1 MSEQEI
7 LQKITESVIDTDE
20 GDAAELAQE
29 ALDLGVNVFTIVDA
43 LTAGINELGR
53 QFENLECFLP
63 ELILGGNAMEEA
75 MKVLEPEIDKHVEKA
90 ADPIRL
96 VVGNLQGDI
105 HDIGREILCTMLRVA
120 GFTVYDL
127 GNNIKANVFVE
138 KAIEYNA
145 DFIGLSSLLTTSLPF
160 SKDVVALR
168 DATGNKGKIKI
179 IMGGGAVTPEYV
191 EQIGADG
198 YSGTAVEAV
207 ELVKK
212 LYAEGK

>member
-1 MSEQEI
+1 MDKLLE
-7 LQKITESVIDTDE
+7 KITAAVIDTDE

-29 ALDLGVNVFTIVDA
+29 ALDAGINVFTIVDA
-43 LTAGINELGR
+43 LTAGIDELGR

-75 MKVLEPEIDKHVEKA
+75 MQVLNPEIEKNIQTA
-90 ADPIRL
+90 EEPI
-96 VVGNLQGDI
+96 VIVTGNLQGDI

-120 GFTVYDL
+120 GFEVHDL
-127 GNNIKANVFVE
+127 GNDVKAADFIENA
-138 KAIEYNA
+138 KAFNA

-160 SKDVVALR
+160 SKDVIKLR
-168 DATGNKGKIKI
+168 NDTGIKAKI
-179 IMGGGAVTPEYV
+179 IMGGGAVTKEYV

-207 ELVKK
+207 ELVKR

>member
-1 MSEQEI
+1 MDKLLE
-7 LQKITESVIDTDE
+7 KITAAVIDTDE

-29 ALDLGVNVFTIVDA
+29 ALDAGINVFTIVDA
-43 LTAGINELGR
+43 LTAGIDELGR

-75 MKVLEPEIDKHVEKA
+75 MQVLNPEIEKNIQTA
-90 ADPIRL
+90 EEPI
-96 VVGNLQGDI
+96 VIVTGNLQGDI

-120 GFTVYDL
+120 GFEVHDL
-127 GNNIKANVFVE
+127 GNDVKAADFIE
-138 KAIEYNA
+138 SAKAYNA

-160 SKDVVALR
+160 SKDVIKLR
-168 DATGNKGKIKI
+168 NDTGIKAKI
-179 IMGGGAVTPEYV
+179 IMGGGAVTKEYV

-207 ELVKK
+207 ELVKR

>member
-1 MSEQEI
+1 MDKLLE
-7 LQKITESVIDTDE
+7 KITAAVIDTDE

-29 ALDLGVNVFTIVDA
+29 ALDAGINVFTIVDA
-43 LTAGINELGR
+43 LTAGIDELGR

-75 MKVLEPEIDKHVEKA
+75 MQVLNPEIMKNIQTAEE
-90 ADPIRL
+90 PI
-96 VVGNLQGDI
+96 VIVTGNLQGDI

-120 GFTVYDL
+120 GFEVHDL
-127 GNNIKANVFVE
+127 GNDVKAADFIENA
-138 KAIEYNA
+138 KAYNA

-160 SKDVVALR
+160 SKDVIKLR
-168 DATGNKGKIKI
+168 NDTGIKAKI
-179 IMGGGAVTPEYV
+179 IMGGGAVTKEYV
-191 EQIGADG
+191 EQVGADG

-207 ELVKK
+207 ELVKR

>member
-1 MSEQEI
+1 MNELLE
-7 LQKITESVIDTDE
+7 KITASVIDTDE
-20 GDAAELAQE
+20 GDSAELAQE
-29 ALDLGVNVFTIVDA
+29 ALDQGIDVFAIVDA

-63 ELILGGNAMEEA
+63 ELILGGGAMEEA
-75 MKVLEPEIDKHVEKA
+75 MKVLSPEIEKHVQKA
-90 ADPIRL
+90 EEPICL

-120 GFTVYDL
+120 GFTVHDL
-127 GNNIKANVFVE
+127 GNNVKANVFVE
-138 KAIEYNA
+138 KAIEYKA

-160 SKDVVALR
+160 AKEVLSIR
-168 DATGNKGKIKI
+168 DACGKHDEIKV
-179 IMGGGAVTPEYV
+179 IMGGGAVTKEYV

-212 LYAEGK
+212 MYAEGK

>member
-1 MSEQEI
+1 MDKLLE
-7 LQKITESVIDTDE
+7 KITASVIDTDE

-29 ALDLGVNVFTIVDA
+29 ALDAGINVFTIVDA
-43 LTAGINELGR
+43 LTAGIDELGR

-63 ELILGGNAMEEA
+63 ELILGGNAMEDA
-75 MKVLEPEIDKHVEKA
+75 MKVLNPEIEKNIQTA
-90 ADPIRL
+90 DDPI
-96 VVGNLQGDI
+96 VIVTGNLQGDI

-120 GFTVYDL
+120 GFTVHDL
-127 GNNIKANVFVE
+127 GNDVKASEFVE
-138 KAIEYNA
+138 SARQYNA

-160 SKDVVALR
+160 ARDVIKLR
-168 DATGNKGKIKI
+168 DDLGLKAKI
-179 IMGGGAVTPEYV
+179 IMGGGAVTKEYV

-207 ELVKK
+207 ELVKR

>member
-1 MSEQEI
+1 MDKLLE
-7 LQKITESVIDTDE
+7 KITASVIDTDE

-29 ALDLGVNVFTIVDA
+29 ALDAGINVFTIVDA
-43 LTAGINELGR
+43 LTEGIDELGR

-75 MKVLEPEIDKHVEKA
+75 MKVLNPEIEKNIQTA
-90 ADPIRL
+90 EEPI
-96 VVGNLQGDI
+96 VIVTGNLQGDI

-120 GFTVYDL
+120 GFTVHDL
-127 GNNIKANVFVE
+127 GNDVKAADF
-138 KAIEYNA
+138 IESAQRYNA

-160 SKDVVALR
+160 SKDVIKLR
-168 DATGNKGKIKI
+168 NDLGLKAKV
-179 IMGGGAVTPEYV
+179 IMGGGAVTKEYV

-207 ELVKK
+207 ELVKR

>member
-1 MSEQEI
+1 MNELLE
-7 LQKITESVIDTDE
+7 KITASVIDTDE
-20 GDAAELAQE
+20 GDSAELALE
-29 ALDLGVNVFTIVDA
+29 ALDQGIDVFAIVDA

-63 ELILGGNAMEEA
+63 ELILGGGAMEEA
-75 MKVLEPEIDKHVEKA
+75 MKILSPEIEKHVQKSEA
-90 ADPIRL
+90 PICL

-120 GFTVYDL
+120 GFTVHDL
-127 GNNIKANVFVE
+127 GNNVKANVFVE
-138 KAIEYNA
+138 KAIEYKA

-160 SKDVVALR
+160 AKEVLSIR
-168 DATGNKGKIKI
+168 DACGKHDEIKV
-179 IMGGGAVTPEYV
+179 IMGGGAVTKEYV

-212 LYAEGK
+212 MYAEGK

>member
-1 MSEQEI
+1 MDKLLE
-7 LQKITESVIDTDE
+7 KITAAVIDTDE

-29 ALDLGVNVFTIVDA
+29 ALDAGINVFTIVDA
-43 LTAGINELGR
+43 LTAGIDELGR

-75 MKVLEPEIDKHVEKA
+75 MQVLNPEIEKNIQTA
-90 ADPIRL
+90 EEPI
-96 VVGNLQGDI
+96 VIVTGNLQGDI

-120 GFTVYDL
+120 GFEVHDL
-127 GNNIKANVFVE
+127 GNDVKAADF
-138 KAIEYNA
+138 IENAKSYNA

-160 SKDVVALR
+160 SKDVIKLR
-168 DATGNKGKIKI
+168 NDTGIKAKI
-179 IMGGGAVTPEYV
+179 IMGGGAVTKEYV
-191 EQIGADG
+191 EQVGADG

-207 ELVKK
+207 ELVKR

>member
-1 MSEQEI
+1 MSELLEEI
-7 LQKITESVIDTDE
+7 TNSVIDTDE
-20 GDAAELAQE
+20 GDAAELAQQ
-29 ALDLGVNVFTIVDA
+29 ALDEGIDVFEIVDA
-43 LTAGINELGR
+43 LTAGIDELGR

-75 MKVLEPEIDKHVEKA
+75 MKVLEPEIEKHTQKA
-90 ADPIRL
+90 EVPITL

-120 GFTVYDL
+120 GFTVHDL
-127 GNNIKANVFVE
+127 GNDIKSNMFVE
-138 KAIEYNA
+138 KAVELNA

-160 SKDVVALR
+160 SKDV
-168 DATGNKGKIKI
+168 IKLLNDSGHHDHI
-179 IMGGGAVTPEYV
+179 KVIMGGGAVTKEYV

-212 LYAEGK
+212 LYAEGKK

>member
-1 MSEQEI
+1 MDKLLE
-7 LQKITESVIDTDE
+7 KITASVIDTDE

-29 ALDLGVNVFTIVDA
+29 ALDAGINVFTIVDA
-43 LTAGINELGR
+43 LTEGIDELGR

-75 MKVLEPEIDKHVEKA
+75 MKVLNPEIEKNIQTA
-90 ADPIRL
+90 EEPL
-96 VVGNLQGDI
+96 VIVTGNLQGDI

-120 GFTVYDL
+120 GFTVHDL
-127 GNNIKANVFVE
+127 GNDVKAADF
-138 KAIEYNA
+138 IENAKRYNA

-160 SKDVVALR
+160 SKDVIKLR
-168 DATGNKGKIKI
+168 DELGLKAKI
-179 IMGGGAVTPEYV
+179 IMGGGAVTKEYV

-207 ELVKK
+207 ELVKR

>member
-1 MSEQEI
+1 MNELLE
-7 LQKITESVIDTDE
+7 KITASIIDTDE
-20 GDAAELAQE
+20 GDSAELAQE
-29 ALDLGVNVFTIVDA
+29 ALDQGIDVFTIVDA

-63 ELILGGNAMEEA
+63 ELILGGNAMEAA
-75 MKVLEPEIDKHVEKA
+75 MKVLTPEIEKRTEKA
-90 ADPIRL
+90 TTPICL

-120 GFTVYDL
+120 GFTVHDL
-127 GNNIKANVFVE
+127 GNDIKANVFVE
-138 KAIEYNA
+138 KAIEFNA

-160 SKDVVALR
+160 AKEVVALR
-168 DATGNKGKIKI
+168 DTLGKKDQIKI

-191 EQIGADG
+191 KQIGADG

-212 LYAEGK
+212 MYAEGK

>member
-1 MSEQEI
+1 MDE
-7 LQKITESVIDTDE
+7 LLKKITAAVIDTDE

-29 ALDLGVNVFTIVDA
+29 ALDAGINVFTIVDA
-43 LTAGINELGR
+43 LTAGIDELGR

-75 MKVLEPEIDKHVEKA
+75 MQVLNPEIEKNIQTA
-90 ADPIRL
+90 EEPI
-96 VVGNLQGDI
+96 VIVTGNLQGDI

-120 GFTVYDL
+120 GFEVHDL
-127 GNNIKANVFVE
+127 GNDVKAADFIENA
-138 KAIEYNA
+138 KAYNA

-160 SKDVVALR
+160 CKDVIKLR
-168 DATGNKGKIKI
+168 NDTGIKAKI
-179 IMGGGAVTPEYV
+179 IMGGGAVTKEYV
-191 EQIGADG
+191 EQVGADG

-207 ELVKK
+207 ELVKR

>member
-1 MSEQEI
+1 MNE
-7 LQKITESVIDTDE
+7 LLKKLTDSVIDTDE
-20 GDAAELAQE
+20 GNAAELAQE
-29 ALDLGVNVFTIVDA
+29 ALAQGVDVFAIVDA

-63 ELILGGNAMEEA
+63 ELILGGNAMESA
-75 MKVLEPEIDKHVEKA
+75 MAILTPEIEKRVEKTET
-90 ADPIRL
+90 PISL

-120 GFTVYDL
+120 GFTVHNL
-127 GNNIKANVFVE
+127 GNNVKANVFVE
-138 KAIEYNA
+138 KALEHKA

-160 SKDVVALR
+160 SKEVLSTLEACGVR
-168 DATGNKGKIKI
+168 DKIKV
-179 IMGGGAVTPEYV
+179 IMGGGAVTREYV

-212 LYAEGK
+212 MYAEGK

>member
-1 MSEQEI
+1 MNELLE
-7 LQKITESVIDTDE
+7 KITASVIDTDE
-20 GDAAELAQE
+20 GDSAELAQE
-29 ALDLGVNVFTIVDA
+29 ALDQGIDVFAIVDA

-63 ELILGGNAMEEA
+63 ELILGGGAMEEA
-75 MKVLEPEIDKHVEKA
+75 MKILSPEIEKHVQKSEA
-90 ADPIRL
+90 PICL

-120 GFTVYDL
+120 GFTVHDL
-127 GNNIKANVFVE
+127 GNNVKANVFVE
-138 KAIEYNA
+138 KAIEYKA

-160 SKDVVALR
+160 AKEVLSIC
-168 DATGNKGKIKI
+168 DACGKHDEIKV
-179 IMGGGAVTPEYV
+179 IMGGGAVTKEYV

-212 LYAEGK
+212 MYAEGK

>member
-1 MSEQEI
+1 MNELLE
-7 LQKITESVIDTDE
+7 KITASVIDTDE
-20 GDAAELAQE
+20 GDSAELAQE
-29 ALDLGVNVFTIVDA
+29 ALDQGIDVFAIVDA

-63 ELILGGNAMEEA
+63 ELILGGGAMEEA
-75 MKVLEPEIDKHVEKA
+75 MKVLSPEIEKHVQKA
-90 ADPIRL
+90 ESPICL

-120 GFTVYDL
+120 GFTVHDL
-127 GNNIKANVFVE
+127 GNNVKANVFVE
-138 KAIEYNA
+138 KAIEYKA

-160 SKDVVALR
+160 AKEVLSIR
-168 DATGNKGKIKI
+168 DACGKHDEIKV
-179 IMGGGAVTPEYV
+179 IMGGGAVTKEYV

-212 LYAEGK
+212 MYAEGK